1 MGPKLK
7 VTALSPSLKG
17 EEEGVIGLLGNDG
30 VIKDMV
36 LIW

>member
-1 MGPKLK
+1 MAPKLK

-17 EEEGVIGLLGNDG
+17 EKEGVTGLLENDG
-30 VIKDMV
+30 VIEDMV